1 MAAWGSGFCEF
12 WVIEERSWLRWLG
25 CWVLLVC
32 LVCFVLVFLFVA
44 FLLACGV
51 GASKQ
56 KNKRETETQNSKLTQ
71 QGGEGGRVVA
81 SRLQP
86 HQQFPREFHAQD
98 NKNEINSK
106 TRRKNKNPIG
116 K

>member
-1 MAAWGSGFCEF
+1 MASLA
-12 WVIEERSWLRWLG
+12 
-25 CWVLLVC
+25 WVLLVC